1 MRHFNWRLGN
11 LKIQTRELEG
21 RRITPATME
30 QPKVL
35 NINWLYNKLQLDA
48 NQTRRPK
55 PSAEDIFNR
64 VLWRPE
70 STFGN

>member
-11 LKIQTRELEG
+11 LKIQTRELER

-55 PSAEDIFNR
+55 PSAEDTFNR